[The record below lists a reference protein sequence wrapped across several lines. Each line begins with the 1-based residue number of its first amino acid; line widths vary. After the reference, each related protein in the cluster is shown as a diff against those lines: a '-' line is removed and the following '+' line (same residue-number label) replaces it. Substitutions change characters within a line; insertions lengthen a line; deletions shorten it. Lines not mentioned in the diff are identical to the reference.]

1 MNNYNLNKTITLD
14 IDWQNIDSIKLAE
27 KTKLKLE
34 NKNYKLINNFGGLR
48 FTTMIYSKIK
58 GVK

>member
-34 NKNYKLINNFGGLR
+34 NKKL
-48 FTTMIYSKIK
+48 
-58 GVK
+58 